1 MFFFGSF
8 EGYKREY
15 SLPTFFSVPD
25 AALRAG
31 DFSGATNNGGT
42 QQIIYNPS
50 TGDATGAGRAAFD
63 GNRIPSSACS
73 TRSR

>member
-42 QQIIYNPS
+42 QQIDLQPVHRRR
-50 TGDATGAGRAAFD
+50 DRRRARGLRRQPD
-63 GNRIPSSACS
+63 SRSA
-73 TRSR
+73 